1 MRPANATDRAAAS
14 GVARLQFSA
23 WAGIFVF
30 GIVMA
35 ILGAILPSLFERIG
49 FGAGAA
55 GNLFLTMSFAMLV
68 TTLFFGPLADR
79 FGFKAVLAFS
89 ALLVAAAFLLLSR
102 ATTYG
107 LVLGAAAILG
117 LGGGGLN
124 GGANALTSELHE
136 GKERAAA
143 LNFLGIY
150 FGFGAL
156 SIPFLIGALR
166 ELLGVPQILGVA
178 AFLSLVPFVI
188 YVILRFP
195 KAKHAQGFPIREAAG
210 IAHSP
215 LLWLT
220 ASILFFQS
228 ANEFTVGG
236 WISTYL
242 QKTFGVGAGAAA
254 LVLAAYWAAVMS
266 GRLLSGRLVRTVRNE
281 TLILGS
287 AVLAMSAAVLMAQAP
302 SGIAAAVAAVVI
314 GLGFAAIYPTTLA
327 IVGEK
332 FAAFTG
338 TAFSVVIGVGLVGGM
353 LAPWLAGKIAEATTL
368 RQGLI
373 IPVVNC
379 AMIVVLTI
387 IVGRQTG
394 KATKEVRSS

>member
-1 MRPANATDRAAAS
+1 MAAANASERPASD
-14 GVARLQFSA
+14 VARLQFSA
-23 WAGIFVF
+23 WAGIFIF

-55 GNLFLTMSFAMLV
+55 GNLFLTMNFAMLV
-68 TTLFFGPLADR
+68 TTLFFGPLVDR
-79 FGFKAVLAFS
+79 FGFKAVLAVS
-89 ALLVAAAFLLLSR
+89 ALLVAAAFFLLSR
-102 ATTYG
+102 ASSYG
-107 LVLGAAAILG
+107 LVLGAAVILG

-124 GGANALTSELHE
+124 GGTNALTSDLHE
-136 GKERAAA
+136 GKERGTA
-143 LNFLGIY
+143 LNVLGIY

-156 SIPFLIGALR
+156 LIPFLIGTLR
-166 ELLGVPQILGVA
+166 DALGVGRILVLA
-178 AFLSLVPFVI
+178 TVLSLVPFVV
-188 YVILRFP
+188 YAVLRFP
-195 KAKHAQGFPIREAAG
+195 RAKHGQGFPIKSAAS
-210 IAHSP
+210 IARSP

-220 ASILFFQS
+220 AFILFFQS

-242 QKTFGVGAGAAA
+242 QTTFGVGAAAAA
-254 LVLAAYWAAVMS
+254 LILAGYWAAIMS
-266 GRLLSGRLVRTVRNE
+266 GRLLSSRLVRAVRNE

-287 AVLAMSAAVLMAQAP
+287 AVLALAAALLMALAP
-302 SGIAAAVAAVVI
+302 SGVLAAAGAIII

-327 IVGEK
+327 IVGER

-338 TAFSVVIGVGLVGGM
+338 TAFSVVIAVGLVGGM
-353 LAPWLAGKIAEATTL
+353 IAPWLAGKIAEASSL

-379 AMIVVLTI
+379 AMIVLLTVL
-387 IVGRQTG
+387 VGRETR
-394 KATKEVRSS
+394 KPTKEARPS